1 MLRSLFSGISGLRAH
16 QQMMDVTGNNIAN
29 VNTTG
34 YKSSSVEF
42 EDTLSQTIS
51 GGGAATA
58 TAGGTNPV
66 QIGLGVQVVGTRMDF
81 TQGSNQATG
90 VKSNMLING
99 DGFFAVTKN
108 GQTMYT
114 RNGNFAVDDQGHLTT
129 PDGAELMGTITD
141 PTTTPPTVTGAPIQL
156 PLASATDSAGNPL
169 GTWVD
174 YNIAPDGTITGVDGT
189 GQPVDVNGNPIT
201 ATSPVLKI
209 DLETFSNPDGLER
222 AGNSLYM
229 ATSAS
234 GTASTTGVGTITT
247 GYVEMS
253 NVDLSKEL
261 TNLIISERGF
271 QANSKVITTS
281 DEVLQTLVNLKQ

>member
-1 MLRSLFSGISGLRAH
+1 MLRSLFTGISGLSAH
-16 QQMMDVTGNNIAN
+16 QQMLDVTANNIAN

-99 DGFFAVTKN
+99 DGFFAVQKN

-114 RNGNFAVDDQGHLTT
+114 RNGNFAVDDQGHLVT
-129 PDGAELMGTITD
+129 PDGAELMDANNPGN
-141 PTTTPPTVTGAPIQL
+141 PIQL
-156 PLASATDSAGNPL
+156 PLTSVDPTNPAN
-169 GTWVD
+169 TWVD
-174 YNIAPDGTITGVDGT
+174 YNIAADGTITGVDAS
-189 GQPVDVNGNPIT
+189 GNPVTTPAI
-201 ATSPVLKI
+201 KI
-209 DLETFSNPDGLER
+209 DMETFSNPDGLER
-222 AGNSLYM
+222 AGNSLYLATASSGA
-229 ATSAS
+229 ATS
-234 GTASTTGVGTITT
+234 TGVGSITT

>member
-1 MLRSLFSGISGLRAH
+1 MLRSLFTGISGLSAH
-16 QQMMDVTGNNIAN
+16 QQMLDVTANNIAN

-51 GGGAATA
+51 GGGGATA

-99 DGFFAVTKN
+99 DGFFAVVKN
-108 GQTMYT
+108 GQPMYT
-114 RNGNFAVDDQGHLTT
+114 RNGNFAVDDQGHLVT
-129 PDGAELMGTITD
+129 PDGAELVGNITD
-141 PTTTPPTVTGAPIQL
+141 PSTTPATVTNGPITL
-156 PLASATDSAGNPL
+156 PLASNTPP
-169 GTWVD
+169 GTWID
-174 YNIAPDGTITGVDGT
+174 YNIQPDGTITGVDAS
-189 GQPVDVNGNPIT
+189 GQPVDIDDNPLT
-201 ATSPVLKI
+201 ATSKSLKI
-209 DLETFSNPDGLER
+209 DMETFSNPDGLER

-229 ATSAS
+229 RTAAS
-234 GTASTTGVGTITT
+234 GNPTSTGVGTITT

-281 DEVLQTLVNLKQ
+281 DEVLQTLVNLKN

>member
-1 MLRSLFSGISGLRAH
+1 MLRSLFTGISGLSAH
-16 QQMMDVTGNNIAN
+16 QQMLDVTANNIAN

-99 DGFFAVTKN
+99 DGFFAVQKN

-114 RNGNFAVDDQGHLTT
+114 RNGNFAVDDQGHLVT
-129 PDGAELMGTITD
+129 PDGAELMGVTTD
-141 PTTTPPTVTGAPIQL
+141 PATGTTTSAPIQL
-156 PLASATDSAGNPL
+156 PLASAMDASGNPL

-174 YNIAPDGTITGVDGT
+174 YNIAPDGTITGVDAT
-189 GQPVDVNGNPIT
+189 GAPVDTAGNPIT
-201 ATSPVLKI
+201 ATSPVLKV

-234 GTASTTGVGTITT
+234 GAASSTGIGSITT